1 MSIFKRK
8 KKDKSINE
16 ISLPESDQVAEA
28 IDPELAKLGKE
39 LEISILY
46 KKRDNAAQEVNTT
59 RLYHNLVKQ
68 MMELNCDFDCR
79 IFPTNYYL
87 ASETFSLHLNPIP
100 HTDPDFNG
108 TAKYVGFKDASIH
121 LSKGTKDIEV
131 SFYMKDSTTDSIKFS
146 YKYNSFNVGEEI
158 RSKVYKYLLIDA
170 NGNIG
175 GSVKLIYDKDE
186 TFIKCLFYIV
196 ETAVNNHLKELT
208 TTIDELNK
216 ELEKQVVDM

>member
-16 ISLPESDQVAEA
+16 ISLPVADQAAEA

-100 HTDPDFNG
+100 HTDPDFKG
-108 TAKYVGFKDASIH
+108 TAEYVGFRDTSIH

-131 SFYMKDSTTDSIKFS
+131 SFYMKDADSIKFR
-146 YKYNSFNVGEEI
+146 YKYTSFNVGEEI
-158 RSKVYKYLLIDA
+158 RSKVYNYLLTVAD
-170 NGNIG
+170 GNID

-216 ELEKQVVDM
+216 ELENQILN

>member
-1 MSIFKRK
+1 MFLLKK
-8 KKDKSINE
+8 KKDKPIKEIN
-16 ISLPESDQVAEA
+16 LPVADQAAEA

-46 KKRDNAAQEVNTT
+46 KQRNNAAQEVNTAT
-59 RLYHNLVKQ
+59 LYHNLVKQ

-79 IFPTNYYL
+79 IFPTT
-87 ASETFSLHLNPIP
+87 ADTFSLHLNPMP
-100 HTDPDFNG
+100 HTDPGFKG
-108 TAKYVGFKDASIH
+108 KAEYVGFRDASIH
-121 LSKGTKDIEV
+121 LSKRTNNIDIE
-131 SFYMKDSTTDSIKFS
+131 FYMKNNATDTIKFS

-158 RSKVYKYLLIDA
+158 RSKVYNYLLTVA

-186 TFIKCLFYIV
+186 AFIKYLFYII

-208 TTIDELNK
+208 TTLDELNK
-216 ELEKQVVDM
+216 ELENQIVNM